1 LTFILQALDIM
12 DPVSAFRV
20 AGTVVTFVDFCYS
33 LVSESIEIYRSPE
46 GISSENFQL
55 STLVKDLGK
64 ISTQVSDAL
73 DTATSQAL
81 VPSDES
87 LVRLCQECESIT
99 AEVNS
104 ALAYLQAQGGG
115 SKAMMAKNSVTVALK
130 AMWSKGNLQNI
141 EKRLQ
146 QIRSEMTMAMLVSL
160 WYVPVQ
166 MSVPCSYE
174 LTIHAGKEIEPAEM
188 GWVRAWSTRSPS

>member
-1 LTFILQALDIM
+1 M

-20 AGTVVTFVDFCYS
+20 AGTVVTFVDFCYG

-46 GISSENFQL
+46 GISSESFQL
-55 STLVKDLGK
+55 STLVKDLAK
-64 ISTQVSDAL
+64 LSTQVSDAL

-81 VPSDES
+81 VASDES
-87 LVRLCQECESIT
+87 LIRLCRECESIT
-99 AEVNS
+99 AEVSS
-104 ALAYLQAQGGG
+104 ALGYLQAQGGG

-166 MSVPCSYE
+166 MSIPCSYE
-174 LTIHAGKEIEPAEM
+174 LIFHAGKEIEPAEM